1 MPKTAV
7 RKEDGRDVV
16 FVLHDDRVERR
27 AVTAGAADGDQVEI
41 VAGVTAGEQV
51 VLDGPATMKDGDKVT
66 VKER

>member
-16 FVLHDDRVERR
+16 FVLRDDRVERR
-27 AVTAGAADGDQVEI
+27 AVTAGADDGDQIEV
-41 VAGVTAGEQV
+41 VSGLTVGEKV
-51 VLDGPATMKDGDKVT
+51 VVDGPATMKDGDKVT